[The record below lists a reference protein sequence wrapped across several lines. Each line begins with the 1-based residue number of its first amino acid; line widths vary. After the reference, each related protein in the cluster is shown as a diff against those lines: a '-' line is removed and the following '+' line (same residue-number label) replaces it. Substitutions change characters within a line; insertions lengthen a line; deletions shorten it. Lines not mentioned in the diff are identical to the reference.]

1 MAGRKAHIQT
11 DETFDQ
17 FIQSIPED
25 TRGRGYWKVRLERLG
40 AKGNGVMQMV
50 CGFLEFE
57 HGESYDSLR
66 VRVKET
72 FADNR
77 GPGVYFATPCDQ
89 EKKEIKNID
98 KARFEYK
105 EGEVEMPEAT
115 GNNTP
120 DASPLGDTLKNVKKM
135 TTDMAALQRL
145 DMEQQFMRKALGI
158 KDTKEEDTVK
168 EPAANAGMGV
178 NDILMWK
185 TFLDTG
191 DKKTPSADSVL
202 QQQLSEMKMEKLVT
216 DRIEKAIDGLK
227 AVVQPKEDS
236 KLEKLL
242 EKLIEAQATPKEDK
256 VEKLLERLLS
266 KDDESKRDSERRD
279 ERQREEARVAEE
291 RRRWEAEIK
300 QREED
305 RKEERRRYEDDIK
318 RREEARQAEER
329 RRDSERATE
338 ERRRDD
344 ERREE
349 RKRLEEAARLEREK
363 YERELAEQ
371 RRRFDEEA
379 KLRREEIKSDDMRNR
394 QYSTE
399 RDKFQLQLLDI
410 FKNNKDS
417 SLETTGKLIEAMTSA
432 GMTSMKTAQDAAE
445 TIMDVARS
453 ANAGKEK
460 KEGADGKGFM
470 DSVKDIAQLAA
481 PFFTPYADADAKI
494 KVINAASKLSGG
506 SLNVPGVGDLFGGGK
521 KPKAPMAAAAAAV
534 PQPMPG
540 GYTKA
545 DIDQAVDAFTKATGI
560 KPSQAEIEAAMAA
573 FGMSGTPA
581 AGPAPAPVAAAP
593 AAAAPQPK
601 PASTVPATPASTPQ
615 ATAAS
620 ASKAT
625 YGGLASMIAQYLKAY
640 PILKH
645 ALIGNLRDKIGVRSF
660 MPVVTGL
667 NQPTLEGL
675 LANVPHQVVMGEIKQ
690 VCADDEAK
698 LIDENEAWFAE
709 FRKEMIEVIKESEE
723 DEDEETPPIK
733 LPEKAAK

>member
-25 TRGRGYWKVRLERLG
+25 ARGRGYWKIRLERTPSTGGL
-40 AKGNGVMQMV
+40 MQV
-50 CGFLEFE
+50 ICGFLEFQP
-57 HGESYDSLR
+57 GEGYDSLR
-66 VRVKET
+66 TRIKNS

-89 EKKEIKNID
+89 EKKEIKNLD

-105 EGEVEMPEAT
+105 EGEVDMPE
-115 GNNTP
+115 NP
-120 DASPLGDTLKNVKKM
+120 ISEASPLGDALKNVRKM
-135 TTDMAALQRL
+135 STDMAALQKMKL
-145 DMEQQFMRKALGI
+145 EQQFMEKALGI
-158 KDTKEEDTVK
+158 EKKEEDTVK
-168 EPAANAGMGV
+168 ESAANSGMGV

-185 TFLDTG
+185 TFLDNG
-191 DKKTPSADSVL
+191 DKKTPAADSVV
-202 QQQLSEMKMEKLVT
+202 QQQLSDMKMEKLLNERV
-216 DRIEKAIDGLK
+216 EKAINDLK

-242 EKLIEAQATPKEDK
+242 EKLIEAQAAPKEDK

-266 KDDESKRDSERRD
+266 KDEESKRDSERRD
-279 ERQREEARVAEE
+279 ERQREEARQAEE

-305 RKEERRRYEDDIK
+305 RKEERRRYEEDIK

-329 RRDSERATE
+329 RRDAERAAE
-338 ERRRDD
+338 DRRRDD

-349 RKRLEEAARLEREK
+349 RKRLEEASRLEREK
-363 YERELAEQ
+363 YEKELAEQ

-379 KLRREEIKSDDMRNR
+379 KLRREEIKIDDQRNR

-417 SLETTGKLIEAMTSA
+417 SLESTGKLIEAMTSA

-453 ANAGKEK
+453 ANGGKEK
-460 KEGADGKGFM
+460 KEGMDGKGFM
-470 DSVKDIAQLAA
+470 DNIKDIAQLAA

-494 KVINAASKLSGG
+494 KVIQAASKLSGT
-506 SLNVPGVGDLFGGGK
+506 SLNTPGISDIMGGGMK
-521 KPKAPMAAAAAAV
+521 KPKPAGAAAPSPV
-534 PQPMPG
+534 PG

-573 FGMSGTPA
+573 FGMSGVA
-581 AGPAPAPVAAAP
+581 APPPAAAP
-593 AAAAPQPK
+593 AAAGHGPAVPK
-601 PASTVPATPASTPQ
+601 PAPAATPD
-615 ATAAS
+615 TAPSPTGTTSQAS
-620 ASKAT
+620 AAPVSKSP

-675 LANVPHQVVMGEIKQ
+675 LANVPHQVVMSEIKQ
-690 VCADDEAK
+690 VCSDDEAK
-698 LIDENEAWFAE
+698 LIDENEAWFSL

-723 DEDEETPPIK
+723 DDEEEPSPIK

>member
-25 TRGRGYWKVRLERLG
+25 ARGRGYWKIRLERTPSTGGL
-40 AKGNGVMQMV
+40 MQV
-50 CGFLEFE
+50 ICGFLEFQP
-57 HGESYDSLR
+57 GEGYDSLR
-66 VRVKET
+66 TRIKNS

-89 EKKEIKNID
+89 EKKEIKNLD

-105 EGEVEMPEAT
+105 EGEVDMPE
-115 GNNTP
+115 NP
-120 DASPLGDTLKNVKKM
+120 IPEASPLGDALKNVRKM
-135 TTDMAALQRL
+135 STDMAALQKMKL
-145 DMEQQFMRKALGI
+145 EQQFMEKALGI
-158 KDTKEEDTVK
+158 EKKEEDTVK
-168 EPAANAGMGV
+168 ESAANSGMGV

-185 TFLDTG
+185 TFLDNG
-191 DKKTPSADSVL
+191 EKKTPAADSVV
-202 QQQLSEMKMEKLVT
+202 QQQLSDMKMEKLLNERV
-216 DRIEKAIDGLK
+216 EKAIEGLK

-242 EKLIEAQATPKEDK
+242 EKLIEAQAAPKEDK

-266 KDDESKRDSERRD
+266 KDEESKRDSERRD
-279 ERQREEARVAEE
+279 ERQREEARQAEE

-305 RKEERRRYEDDIK
+305 RKEERRRYEEDIK
-318 RREEARQAEER
+318 RREEARAAEER

-349 RKRLEEAARLEREK
+349 RKRLEEASRLEREK

-453 ANAGKEK
+453 ANAGKDK
-460 KEGADGKGFM
+460 KEGMDGKGFM
-470 DSVKDIAQLAA
+470 DNIKDIAQLAA

-494 KVINAASKLSGG
+494 KVIQAASKMSGAA
-506 SLNVPGVGDLFGGGK
+506 LNTPGISDIMGGGMK
-521 KPKAPMAAAAAAV
+521 KPKPAAAPSPV
-534 PQPMPG
+534 PG

-573 FGMSGTPA
+573 FGMSGVAAPPPAAAPTA
-581 AGPAPAPVAAAP
+581 AGPGPAAPKPAP
-593 AAAAPQPK
+593 AATPGAAQNP
-601 PASTVPATPASTPQ
+601 TGTTPQ
-615 ATAAS
+615 ASAAAAS
-620 ASKAT
+620 KSP

-675 LANVPHQVVMGEIKQ
+675 LANVPHQVVMSEIKQ
-690 VCADDEAK
+690 VCSDDEAK
-698 LIDENEAWFAE
+698 LIDENEAWFSL

-723 DEDEETPPIK
+723 EDDEEAPSPIK

>member
-25 TRGRGYWKVRLERLG
+25 ARGRGYWKIRLERTPATGGL
-40 AKGNGVMQMV
+40 MQV
-50 CGFLEFE
+50 ICGFLEFQP
-57 HGESYDSLR
+57 GEAYDSLR
-66 VRVKET
+66 SRIKNS

-89 EKKEIKNID
+89 EKKEIKNLD

-105 EGEVEMPEAT
+105 EGEVEMPE
-115 GNNTP
+115 NIIP
-120 DASPLGDTLKNVKKM
+120 EASPLGDALKNVRKM
-135 TTDMAALQRL
+135 STDMAALQKMKL
-145 DMEQQFMRKALGI
+145 EQQFMEKALGI
-158 KDTKEEDTVK
+158 EKKEEDAVK
-168 EPAANAGMGV
+168 EPAANSGMGV
-178 NDILMWK
+178 NDIFMWK
-185 TFLDTG
+185 TFLDNG
-191 DKKTPSADSVL
+191 EKKTSPADSVL

-216 DRIEKAIDGLK
+216 DRIEKAILDLK
-227 AVVQPKEDS
+227 TVVQPKDDS
-236 KLEKLL
+236 KMEKVL
-242 EKLIEAQATPKEDK
+242 EKLIEIQSKPKDDDK
-256 VEKLLERLLS
+256 VEKLLERLLT
-266 KDDESKRDSERRD
+266 KDDDTKQEDRRRED
-279 ERQREEARVAEE
+279 RQREENRATEE

-300 QREED
+300 QREEE
-305 RKEERRRYEDDIK
+305 RKEERRRYEDEIK
-318 RREEARQAEER
+318 RREGERLAEER
-329 RRDSERATE
+329 RRDEERQKE

-344 ERREE
+344 ERKEE
-349 RKRLEEAARLEREK
+349 RKRLEETARLERDK

-371 RRRFDEEA
+371 RRRFDEDA
-379 KLRREEIKSDDMRNR
+379 KLRREEIKSDDVRTR
-394 QYSTE
+394 QYSSE
-399 RDKFQLQLLDI
+399 QQKFQLQLLDL

-417 SLETTGKLIEAMTSA
+417 GLEMTSKVVESLTAA
-432 GMTSMKTAQDAAE
+432 GMSSMKTAQDAAE
-445 TIMDVARS
+445 SIMEIARS
-453 ANAGKEK
+453 ASPRKEK
-460 KEGADGKGFM
+460 DGMDGKGFM
-470 DSVKDIAQLAA
+470 DNIKDIAQLAA

-494 KVINAASKLSGG
+494 KVLNAASKLSGA
-506 SLNVPGVGDLFGGGK
+506 SLNTPGISDIMGGGVK
-521 KPKAPMAAAAAAV
+521 KPKAPMAPPPV
-534 PQPMPG
+534 PG

-573 FGMSGTPA
+573 FGMSG
-581 AGPAPAPVAAAP
+581 VAAPPSAAAPAP

-601 PASTVPATPASTPQ
+601 PAPTATQAPTASTPQ
-615 ATAAS
+615 ASAAS
-620 ASKAT
+620 ASASKGS

-690 VCADDEAK
+690 VCSEEEAK
-698 LIDENEAWFAE
+698 LIDENEAWFSL

-723 DEDEETPPIK
+723 DEDEGPAPIN
-733 LPEKAAK
+733 LPEKAVK

>member
-11 DETFDQ
+11 DESFDQ

-25 TRGRGYWKVRLERLG
+25 TRGRGYWKVKLERLG
-40 AKGNGVMQMV
+40 PKGSGVLQQI
-50 CGFLEFE
+50 CGFLEFD

-66 VRVKET
+66 ARVKDS
-72 FADNR
+72 FADNK

-105 EGEVEMPEAT
+105 EGEVEMPEAA
-115 GNNTP
+115 GSNTP

-168 EPAANAGMGV
+168 EPAVNAGMGV

-216 DRIEKAIDGLK
+216 DRIEKAVDGLK
-227 AVVQPKEDS
+227 SVVQPKEDS

-266 KDDESKRDSERRD
+266 KDEESKRDSERRD
-279 ERQREEARVAEE
+279 ERQREEARQLDE

-305 RKEERRRYEDDIK
+305 RKEERRRYEDEIK
-318 RREEARQAEER
+318 RREDARQAEEK
-329 RRDSERATE
+329 RRDSERAAE
-338 ERRRDD
+338 DRRRDD

-349 RKRLEEAARLEREK
+349 RKRLEEASRLERDK
-363 YERELAEQ
+363 YEKELAEQ

-379 KLRREEIKSDDMRNR
+379 KLRRDEIKSDDMRNR

-410 FKNNKDS
+410 FKNNKDNG
-417 SLETTGKLIEAMTSA
+417 LEMTGKLMEAMTSA

-445 TIMDVARS
+445 TIMDVAR
-453 ANAGKEK
+453 NATPKEK
-460 KEGADGKGFM
+460 KEGMDGRGIM

-494 KVINAASKLSGG
+494 KVLQAASKLSGN
-506 SLNVPGVGDLFGGGK
+506 SLNTPGISDIFGGGGVPK
-521 KPKAPMAAAAAAV
+521 KPKVVPPPMV

-573 FGMSGTPA
+573 FGMSGAPA
-581 AGPAPAPVAAAP
+581 AAPAPAPAAP
-593 AAAAPQPK
+593 PAGAAPQPK
-601 PASTVPATPASTPQ
+601 PASTPGAPSASTPQ

-620 ASKAT
+620 GSKGS

-675 LANVPHQVVMGEIKQ
+675 LANVPHQVVMSEIRQ
-690 VCADDEAK
+690 VCSDDEVK

-709 FRKEMIEVIKESEE
+709 FRKEMIEVLKEGED
-723 DEDEETPPIK
+723 DEDEETPAPPK
-733 LPEKAAK
+733 MPEIAKK

>member
-25 TRGRGYWKVRLERLG
+25 ARGRGYWKIRLERTPSTGGL
-40 AKGNGVMQMV
+40 MQV
-50 CGFLEFE
+50 ICGFLEFQP
-57 HGESYDSLR
+57 GEGYDSLR
-66 VRVKET
+66 SRIKNS

-89 EKKEIKNID
+89 EKKEIKNLD

-105 EGEVEMPEAT
+105 EGEVEMPE
-115 GNNTP
+115 NIVP
-120 DASPLGDTLKNVKKM
+120 EASPLGDALKNVRKM
-135 TTDMAALQRL
+135 STDMAALQKMKL
-145 DMEQQFMRKALGI
+145 EQQFMEKALGI
-158 KDTKEEDTVK
+158 EKKEEDTVK
-168 EPAANAGMGV
+168 EPAANSGMGV

-185 TFLDTG
+185 TFLDNG
-191 DKKTPSADSVL
+191 EKKTPAADSVV
-202 QQQLSEMKMEKLVT
+202 QQQLSEMKMEKLLNERV
-216 DRIEKAIDGLK
+216 EKAIGDLK

-242 EKLIEAQATPKEDK
+242 EKLIEAQAQPKEDK
-256 VEKLLERLLS
+256 VEKLLERLLT
-266 KDDESKRDSERRD
+266 KDDDSKREDIRREERRRED
-279 ERQREEARVAEE
+279 ERAADEK
-291 RRRWEAEIK
+291 RRWEAEIK
-300 QREED
+300 QREEE
-305 RKEERRRYEDDIK
+305 RKEERRRYEDEIK
-318 RREEARQAEER
+318 RKESERLAEDR
-329 RRDSERATE
+329 RRDEDRQKE

-344 ERREE
+344 ERKEE
-349 RKRLEEAARLEREK
+349 RKRLEESARLERDK

-379 KLRREEIKSDDMRNR
+379 KLRREEIKSDDVRTR
-394 QYSTE
+394 QYSAE
-399 RDKFQLQLLDI
+399 QQKFQLQLLDI

-417 SLETTGKLIEAMTSA
+417 GLEMTSKVVESLTAA
-432 GMTSMKTAQDAAE
+432 GMSSMKTAQDAAE
-445 TIMDVARS
+445 SIMDIARS
-453 ANAGKEK
+453 ANPRKEK
-460 KEGADGKGFM
+460 EGMDGKGFM
-470 DSVKDIAQLAA
+470 DNIKDIAQLAA

-494 KVINAASKLSGG
+494 KVIQAASKLSGA
-506 SLNVPGVGDLFGGGK
+506 SLNTPGISDIMGGGGK
-521 KPKAPMAAAAAAV
+521 KAPKGPAAPPPV
-534 PQPMPG
+534 PG

-573 FGMSGTPA
+573 FGMSGV
-581 AGPAPAPVAAAP
+581 AGPPPAAAP
-593 AAAAPQPK
+593 AAPPAAAAAPR
-601 PASTVPATPASTPQ
+601 PAPVATPGGAPNPTGTTPQ
-615 ATAAS
+615 ASAAP
-620 ASKAT
+620 ASKSP

-690 VCADDEAK
+690 VCSEDEQK
-698 LIDENEAWFAE
+698 LIDENEAWFSL

-723 DEDEETPPIK
+723 DEDEESSPIK
-733 LPEKAAK
+733 LPAEPLKK